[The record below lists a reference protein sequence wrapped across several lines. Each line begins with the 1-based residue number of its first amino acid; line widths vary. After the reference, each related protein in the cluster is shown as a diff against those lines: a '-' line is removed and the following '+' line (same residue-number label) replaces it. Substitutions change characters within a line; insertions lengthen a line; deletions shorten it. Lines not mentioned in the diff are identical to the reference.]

1 MTPKQ
6 QAFINYYTNINN
18 PKTFGN
24 ATQSTIKAYNNNN
37 HNYAKVQGS
46 RLIANDNIKSEIDRV
61 LKELNLDSKV
71 RLKAI
76 KEVILA
82 NYKQE
87 TETISTDKAGNT
99 YTAKTYKT
107 PSARE
112 RLQAVDLIEKISGTY
127 DKNKAK
133 ADIMSSELKSLIK
146 QQRKELEAE
155 TRERVRGK

>member
-1 MTPKQ
+1 MNPRQEVFVSKYTD
-6 QAFINYYTNINN
+6 IND
-18 PKTFGN
+18 PKTFSN
-24 ATQSTIKAYNNNN
+24 ATQSALVACNSSTREVAS
-37 HNYAKVQGS
+37 VQGT
-46 RLIANDNIKSEIDRV
+46 RLLSNVSVKNAIDEQ

-155 TRERVRGK
+155 TRVKGRGK